1 MEKAPHYHPPSSHL
15 MEPMSPRLRPFP
27 SIFRPKASQS
37 LHAPCFDSLCD
48 DLNGRSCLLASRSCE
63 NEFDSAEKVKESARK
78 KKDTKRRRK
87 TTTTK
92 KKKKDTQMK
101 INHKETIPFGYS
113 KKEADDFGGNWWYSS
128 DDEDDET
135 DTLFSS
141 KSTSSDSSQSRRFR
155 RRHRSR
161 RRKQD
166 GSRFSSK
173 KGNSEMGVLP
183 LQVKVKDSF
192 AVVKRSSDPYNDFRT
207 SMVEMIVEKQIFA
220 AKDLENLLQCFLSLN
235 SHHHHKIIVEVF
247 TEIYDALFCD
257 WV

>member
-1 MEKAPHYHPPSSHL
+1 HKQRFFFFKIPSFFDSQHSLSLSLSLNCNGKPTQIRVSRMFSTSFGSCRTRNFSDVMEKAPHYHPPSSHL
-15 MEPMSPRLRPFP
+15 MEPHVPQTSSLSFHLQT
-27 SIFRPKASQS
+27 KASQS

-63 NEFDSAEKVKESARK
+63 ND
-78 KKDTKRRRK
+78 
-87 TTTTK
+87 
-92 KKKKDTQMK
+92 
-101 INHKETIPFGYS
+101 
-113 KKEADDFGGNWWYSS
+113 KKEADDFGGNWCIAVTTN
-128 DDEDDET
+128 DET

-155 RRHRSR
+155 RRHRSLA
-161 RRKQD
+161 
-166 GSRFSSK
+166 GENGF
-173 KGNSEMGVLP
+173 LP

-207 SMVEMIVEKQIFA
+207 SMEMIVEKQIFA